1 MTTGTAPKLSDVS
14 FRPLLE
20 YSGLISE
27 SQFATWAISAR
38 FRPSSELG
46 PSGESMTTIREP
58 QRSQLGETDR
68 NLMRLLRV
76 LADENPVEDYLS
88 EDVLCQVSGF
98 LNGAGSDGY
107 LAIRNML
114 AQELAVPEAA
124 RKLLH
129 GLGLVSEAATAEW
142 TRWLAESGLRN
153 EDFRVRDGALLALEA
168 LDDEKAIPALET
180 AIAAERVVPLKADME
195 AVLRGLRGS

>member
-1 MTTGTAPKLSDVS
+1 
-14 FRPLLE
+14 
-20 YSGLISE
+20 
-27 SQFATWAISAR
+27 
-38 FRPSSELG
+38 
-46 PSGESMTTIREP
+46 
-58 QRSQLGETDR
+58 
-68 NLMRLLRV
+68 MRLLRV